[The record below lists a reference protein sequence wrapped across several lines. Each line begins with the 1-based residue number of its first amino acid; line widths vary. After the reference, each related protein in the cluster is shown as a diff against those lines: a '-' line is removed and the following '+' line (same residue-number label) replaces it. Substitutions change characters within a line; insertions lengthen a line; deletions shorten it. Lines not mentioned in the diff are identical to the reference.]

1 MEMCYPA
8 PDPGM
13 DLGLGVVVRTVAE
26 NGLAANNGVK
36 PGDELYQVGVVK
48 STLGLRN
55 YYQPLSAHTEN
66 QL

>member
-1 MEMCYPA
+1 
-8 PDPGM
+8 M